1 MSSIFWGKTKTFF
14 RCFFAG
20 ELTKSAICYKV
31 FSMSYI
37 FFDLEWN
44 QGYPHSVEDKLDE
57 IIQIGACRLEQWDS
71 RQESFSSY
79 VRPAIH
85 KKLHHRVRKMLPL
98 DMTTL
103 KRAEGFRTVA
113 RKFFQWC
120 GSDPIFFTWGNSD
133 IRVLDMNLCW
143 YGMEEYLELEIYDL
157 QRAFDLMVLH
167 TDQQAALKD
176 AVETLGLGE
185 DREYHDA
192 GNDAFYTALIGAELV
207 RRYGKLPTQE
217 ELGQMEAALRRERRL
232 QAAQAAN
239 LRLQEILSQ
248 DTPIYHRSF
257 GLYKTVDEC
266 LSSKSARVIRCP
278 KCDSWLCNGSWLKVD
293 QHYIARSRCLE
304 HGRFYTCVTIHQ
316 GSLGARG
323 NMDLFPPESFSP
335 ELYRMCKLG
344 GKSISMGKLVR
355 KHTRTRKR
363 KRKVKPKLGSES

>member
-1 MSSIFWGKTKTFF
+1 
-14 RCFFAG
+14 
-20 ELTKSAICYKV
+20 
-31 FSMSYI
+31 MSYI

-44 QGYPHSVEDKLDE
+44 QGYPHSIEDKLDE

-71 RQESFSSY
+71 QPEPFSCY
-79 VRPAIH
+79 VRPTIH

-98 DMTTL
+98 DMDTL
-103 KRAEGFRTVA
+103 KQAEGFRAVA

-120 GSDPIFFTWGNSD
+120 GGTPVFFTWGNSD

-143 YGMEEYLELEIYDL
+143 YGMEEFLELEIYDL

-217 ELGQMEAALRRERRL
+217 ELGQMEAALRRERRMQAMQEAGVQL
-232 QAAQAAN
+232 QAV
-239 LRLQEILSQ
+239 LSQ
-248 DTPIYHRSF
+248 EAPIYHRSF

-266 LSSKSARVIRCP
+266 LSSKNARVIRCP
-278 KCDSWLCNGSWLKVD
+278 KCDSWLCNGSWLKVEE
-293 QHYIARSRCLE
+293 HYIARSRCLE
-304 HGRFYTCVTIHQ
+304 HGRFYTCLTVHQ
-316 GSLGARG
+316 GPLGARG
-323 NMDLFPPESFSP
+323 SMDLFPPETFPP
-335 ELYRMCKLG
+335 ELYRLCKLG
-344 GKSISMGKLVR
+344 GKSITMGKIVR
-355 KHTRTRKR
+355 KRSRSRKR
-363 KRKVKPKLGSES
+363 KRKVKPKLESES

>member
-1 MSSIFWGKTKTFF
+1 
-14 RCFFAG
+14 
-20 ELTKSAICYKV
+20 
-31 FSMSYI
+31 MSYV

-57 IIQIGACRLEQWDS
+57 IIQIGACCLEQWDS
-71 RQESFSSY
+71 QPEPFSCY
-79 VRPAIH
+79 VRPTIH

-98 DMTTL
+98 DMDTL
-103 KRAEGFRTVA
+103 KQADGFRAAA

-120 GSDPIFFTWGNSD
+120 GSDPVFFTWGNSD

-143 YGMEEYLELEIYDL
+143 YGMEEFLELEIYDL
-157 QRAFDLMVLH
+157 QRAFDLLVLH

-232 QAAQAAN
+232 RAAQEAGI
-239 LRLQEILSQ
+239 RLQEVLSLEP
-248 DTPIYHRSF
+248 PIYHRSF

-278 KCDSWLCNGSWLKVD
+278 KCDSWLCNGSWLKVEER
-293 QHYIARSRCLE
+293 YIARSRCLE

-316 GSLGARG
+316 SPLGARG
-323 NMDLFPPESFSP
+323 NMDLFSPETFSP
-335 ELYRMCKLG
+335 ELYRLCKLG
-344 GKSISMGKLVR
+344 GKALAEQRYKKYRQIGL
-355 KHTRTRKR
+355 
-363 KRKVKPKLGSES
+363 

>member
-1 MSSIFWGKTKTFF
+1 
-14 RCFFAG
+14 
-20 ELTKSAICYKV
+20 
-31 FSMSYI
+31 MSYV

-57 IIQIGACRLEQWDS
+57 IIQIGACCLEQWDS
-71 RQESFSSY
+71 QPEPFSCY
-79 VRPAIH
+79 VRPTIH

-98 DMTTL
+98 DMDTL
-103 KRAEGFRTVA
+103 KQADGFRAAA

-120 GSDPIFFTWGNSD
+120 GSDPVFFTWGNSD

-143 YGMEEYLELEIYDL
+143 YGMEEFLELEIYDL
-157 QRAFDLMVLH
+157 QRAFDLLVLH

-232 QAAQAAN
+232 RAAQEAGI
-239 LRLQEILSQ
+239 RLQEVLSLEP
-248 DTPIYHRSF
+248 PIYHRSF
-257 GLYKTVDEC
+257 GLYKTVDDC

-278 KCDSWLCNGSWLKVD
+278 KCDSWLCNGSWLKVEER
-293 QHYIARSRCLE
+293 YIARSRCLE

-316 GSLGARG
+316 SPLGARG
-323 NMDLFPPESFSP
+323 NMDLFSPETFSP
-335 ELYRMCKLG
+335 ELYRLCKLG
-344 GKSISMGKLVR
+344 GKTITMGKIVR
-355 KHTRTRKR
+355 KRTRTRKR
-363 KRKVKPKLGSES
+363 KRKVKPKLESES